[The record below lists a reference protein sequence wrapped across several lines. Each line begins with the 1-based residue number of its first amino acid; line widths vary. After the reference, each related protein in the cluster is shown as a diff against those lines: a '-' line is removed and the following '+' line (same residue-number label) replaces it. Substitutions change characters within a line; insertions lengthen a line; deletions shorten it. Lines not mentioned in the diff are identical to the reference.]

1 MSDKMTIEETI
12 NGLQSMIQSKKFIE
26 HDFDGV
32 VDEDVCERAIE
43 LLKEQEFEE
52 DETESS
58 VRQEDVGTI
67 MNLIEKALRK
77 TNYQTVGYDNTCIWL
92 QVFIDR
98 R

>member
-1 MSDKMTIEETI
+1 MSEKMTIEETI
-12 NGLQSMIQSKKFIE
+12 NGLQRMIKSKEFIE
-26 HDFDGV
+26 HDFNGV

-43 LLKEQEFEE
+43 LLKEQGPEE

-58 VRQEDVGTI
+58 VRQEDVATI

-77 TNYQTVGYDNTCIWL
+77 TGYQTVGYDNTCIWL

>member
-1 MSDKMTIEETI
+1 MSEKMTIEETI
-12 NGLQSMIQSKKFIE
+12 NGLQNMIQSKKSIE

-32 VDEDVCERAIE
+32 VDKDVCERAIE

-58 VRQEDVGTI
+58 VRQEDVGII

>member
-1 MSDKMTIEETI
+1 MSEKITIEETI
-12 NGLQSMIQSKKFIE
+12 NGLQSMIQSKKSIE
-26 HDFDGV
+26 HDFDGI

-77 TNYQTVGYDNTCIWL
+77 TDYQTVGYDNTCIWL
-92 QVFIDR
+92 QVFIDKR
-98 R
+98 